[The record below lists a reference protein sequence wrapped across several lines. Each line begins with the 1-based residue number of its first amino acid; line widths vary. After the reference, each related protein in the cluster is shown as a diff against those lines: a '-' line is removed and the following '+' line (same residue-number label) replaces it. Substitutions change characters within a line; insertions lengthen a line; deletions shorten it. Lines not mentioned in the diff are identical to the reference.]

1 MTTSNQ
7 LADEGF
13 GSILDRGHMGP
24 GRFFNDSLVLSHS
37 PVRSLPGKS
46 TWVSLPCSLVS
57 HLSFSV
63 NDFSKEKLHLDL
75 G

>member
-1 MTTSNQ
+1 
-7 LADEGF
+7 
-13 GSILDRGHMGP
+13 MGP

-46 TWVSLPCSLVS
+46 QGGHGWVSLPCSLVS